1 MHEYPP
7 LAGHNFRRA
16 PTVRS
21 TRDPSVGSTTRHRDL
36 TGGLILYAK
45 CMSEEC
51 LAGRLTSDDESEGV
65 VLCDRN
71 AGPHNIHKRHC
82 NQSNRRDPRQDHPK
96 KRVAGTRLPTERK
109 SSFQCIRIFTLHAK
123 KGASFYKDVRKMEQ
137 TRLRTCHPDC
147 GALMHIVTARSR
159 CACYSPS
166 FSLTAPD
173 TAN

>member
-1 MHEYPP
+1 MDEYPP
-7 LAGHNFRRA
+7 FAGHNFRRA
-16 PTVRS
+16 PT
-21 TRDPSVGSTTRHRDL
+21 RDLSVMCTTRHRDL
-36 TGGLILYAK
+36 TRGLILYAK

-82 NQSNRRDPRQDHPK
+82 NQSNRHNPRQDYPK
-96 KRVAGTRLPTERK
+96 NEWLGQDYPPNESRHSNAFG
-109 SSFQCIRIFTLHAK
+109 SSFSARR
-123 KGASFYKDVRKMEQ
+123 KGRLFYKDVRKMEQ
-137 TRLRTCHPDC
+137 TRLHTCHPDC

-159 CACYSPS
+159 RACYSPS

-173 TAN
+173 IAG